1 MPSKTSSILLT
12 VLGAIVLV
20 LAGAVAGHFGW
31 PLTAGWRSADSVPA
45 PAVASEG
52 RSAPKT
58 PAKPLYHCP
67 MHPNYVAD
75 KMGTCP
81 ICNMD
86 LVLIE
91 PGAPAATGAE
101 PEGHASIVL
110 NSERRQ
116 LIGLR
121 TGTALKKRLA
131 KTVRAVGRVEYN
143 QKAQSAVSLKYSGW
157 AQDVNVRAVGD
168 PVRKGDALFSIYSPE
183 ALEAQRNYLIARET
197 GLAMTEKSSAAN
209 RALGVDAARSAR
221 ERLLLWDFTED
232 QVKQIETQG
241 EPMKYVTVF
250 SRTAGVVTA
259 RNIVPGK
266 YIEAGTDLYELV
278 DLSTVWINADVYEY
292 EIPLIAVGQEA
303 RVELSSLPG
312 DALNG
317 KVAYIYPY
325 LNEQTRT
332 ARVRIEFANADGK
345 LKPGMYAT
353 VAISVDL
360 GDRLVVDDGAVL
372 FTGTRSIVFVDKGD
386 GLLEPRNVTTGE
398 SVDGVTIVQSGLAE
412 GDKVVTS
419 GNFLV
424 DSESRLK
431 SALKQ
436 GAPSAASGQTPGPQ

>member
-1 MPSKTSSILLT
+1 MASKTSSVVLT

-20 LAGAVAGHFGW
+20 LAGAVAGHFGR
-31 PLTAGWRSADSVPA
+31 PYTAGWRSADNA
-45 PAVASEG
+45 PGTAAVSEG
-52 RSAPKT
+52 RSEPKAA
-58 PAKPLYHCP
+58 AKPIYHCP

-91 PGAPAATGAE
+91 AGTTAATGAE
-101 PEGHASIVL
+101 PEGHASVVL

-116 LIGLR
+116 LIGVR
-121 TGTALKKRLA
+121 TGTAQKKRLT

-143 QKAQSAVSLKYSGW
+143 QKAQSAVSLKFSGW

-168 PVRKGDALFSIYSPE
+168 SVRKGDALFSIYSPE
-183 ALEAQRNYLIARET
+183 ALEAQRNYLIARE
-197 GLAMTEKSSAAN
+197 GSLAMTEKSAAAN

-232 QVKQIETQG
+232 QIKQIETQG

-266 YIEAGTDLYELV
+266 YIEAGKDLYEIV

-312 DALNG
+312 QALSG

-332 ARVRIEFANADGK
+332 ASVRMESANPDGK

-353 VAISVDL
+353 VAIDVDL
-360 GDRLVVDDGAVL
+360 GERLVVDDGAVV

-386 GLLEPRNVTTGE
+386 GLLEPRNVTVGE
-398 SVDGVTIVQSGLAE
+398 SVDGVTIVRSGLTE

-436 GAPSAASGQTPGPQ
+436 GASSATSGQPPGPQ